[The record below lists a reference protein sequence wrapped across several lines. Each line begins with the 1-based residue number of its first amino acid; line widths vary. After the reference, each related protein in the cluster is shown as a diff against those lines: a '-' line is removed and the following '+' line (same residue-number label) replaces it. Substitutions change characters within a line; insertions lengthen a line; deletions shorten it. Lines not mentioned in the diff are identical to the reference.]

1 MLNKRFE
8 ALSFLFFFV
17 AVAVFYFQKHDDTRE
32 RNLRMTQWIESCPV
46 GTGKGVEPSAT
57 VSELMAG
64 RSYVEGRG
72 AKPDISCEKREAVK
86 KSLP

>member
-8 ALSFLFFFV
+8 ALSFIFFFV
-17 AVAVFYFQKHDDTRE
+17 AVAVLYFQKRDEAQE
-32 RNLRMTQWIESCPV
+32 RDRRMTQWVETCPV
-46 GTGKGVEPSAT
+46 GTGKGVEPTAT

-64 RSYVEGRG
+64 RSYLEGRG
-72 AKPDISCEKREAVK
+72 AKPDISCDKREAVR